1 MLFNSLAFAVF
12 LPIVFFL
19 YWALPNKYR
28 PIWILIVSYY
38 FYMSWNVKYV
48 VLILFTTVVSY
59 GCAILMQKWKKK
71 KTVLLCSTL
80 IASLG
85 VLFFFK
91 YFNFFSLSLAGVFS
105 RFAIQVHPVTLSLM
119 LPVGISFYTFQTLS
133 YVIDVYR
140 GDVEPEKNFFTYAAF
155 ISFFP
160 QLVAGPIE
168 RTGNLLPQIKGEH
181 HFDKEKATYGLLLMA
196 WGFFKKLVVADN
208 LAIYADQIFDDVH
221 YYGGFSMLLAA
232 FFFTFQI
239 YCDFSGYSDIA
250 IGCAKL
256 FDINLM
262 TNFKS
267 PYFAIS
273 IKDFW
278 SRWHISLS
286 TWFRDYVYIPLGGN
300 RVSKVRNAFN
310 LLVTFLVS
318 GLWHGAAWHFVVW
331 GGLHGFLQ
339 VLENSLPFMRKLTKQ
354 AKEDPKSVKGPII
367 WLCRIT
373 TFVIAMLAWVFFRAE
388 NFADACYVL
397 IHMWDG
403 LLSPVAYIT
412 KGLSDFGMGTVEVV
426 SLVIP
431 FVLLLLHDFAA
442 LRSDPITKL
451 RSLKKPVRW
460 MIYYGFMFLVLMLA
474 SFNAQEFVYFQ
485 F

>member
-1 MLFNSLAFAVF
+1 MLFNSLAFAIF

-28 PIWILIVSYY
+28 PFWILITSYY

-59 GCAILMQKWKKK
+59 GCAICMQRWEKK

-91 YFNFFSLSLAGVFS
+91 YFNFFSLSAASLLG
-105 RFAIQVHPVTLSLM
+105 RFAISVHPVTLSLM

-140 GDVEPEKNFFTYAAF
+140 GDVEPEKNFLTYAAF

-168 RTGNLLPQIKGEH
+168 RTSNLLPQIKGEH
-181 HFDKEKATYGLLLMA
+181 RFDREKATYGLLLMA

-208 LAIYADQIFDDVH
+208 LAVYADQIFDDVH

-232 FFFTFQI
+232 LFFTFQI

-300 RVSKVRNAFN
+300 RVSKMRNACN

-331 GGLHGFLQ
+331 GGLHGVLQ
-339 VLENSLPFMRKLTKQ
+339 VAENCLPFMRKLTAR
-354 AKEDPKSVKGPII
+354 AKENLQSVRGTVV
-367 WLCRIT
+367 WLCRSV
-373 TFVIAMLAWVFFRAE
+373 TFVIAMLAWVFFRAGSVS
-388 NFADACYVL
+388 DACYVL
-397 IHMWDG
+397 LHMWDG
-403 LLSPVAYIT
+403 ILSPETYFARGMY
-412 KGLSDFGMGTVEVV
+412 DFGMKTADVI
-426 SLVIP
+426 SLLVP
-431 FVLLLLHDFAA
+431 LALLLWFDYKA
-442 LRSDPITKL
+442 LYEDPILKL
-451 RSLKKPVRW
+451 RRCKRPVRW
-460 MIYYGFMFLVLMLA
+460 VVYYGFVFLVLMLA

>member
-1 MLFNSLAFAVF
+1 MLFNSLAFAIF

-28 PIWILIVSYY
+28 PFWILITSYY

-59 GCAILMQKWKKK
+59 GCAICMQRWKKK
-71 KTVLLCSTL
+71 KTVLLWSTL

-91 YFNFFSLSLAGVFS
+91 YFNFFSLSAASLLG
-105 RFAIQVHPVTLSLM
+105 RFAIPLHPITLSLM

-140 GDVEPEKNFFTYAAF
+140 GDVEPEKNFLTYAAF

-168 RTGNLLPQIKGEH
+168 RTSNLLPQIKGEH
-181 HFDKEKATYGLLLMA
+181 RFDREKATYGLLLMA

-208 LAIYADQIFDDVH
+208 LAVYADQIFDDVH

-232 FFFTFQI
+232 LFFTFQI

-250 IGCAKL
+250 IGCARL

-267 PYFAIS
+267 PYFALS

-300 RVSKVRNAFN
+300 RVSKMRNAFN

-331 GGLHGFLQ
+331 GGLHGVLQ
-339 VLENSLPFMRKLTKQ
+339 VAENWLPFMRKLTAR
-354 AKEDPKSVKGPII
+354 AKEDLRSARGPIV
-367 WLCRIT
+367 WLCRAV
-373 TFVIAMLAWVFFRAE
+373 TFVIAMLAWVFFRAGSVS
-388 NFADACYVL
+388 DACYVL
-397 IHMWDG
+397 LHMWDG
-403 LLSPVAYIT
+403 ILSPGTYFARGMY
-412 KGLSDFGMGTVEVV
+412 DFGMKTADVI
-426 SLVIP
+426 SLLVP
-431 FVLLLLHDFAA
+431 LVLLLWFDYTA
-442 LRSDPITKL
+442 LYEDPILKL
-451 RSLKKPVRW
+451 RRCKRPVRW
-460 MIYYGFMFLVLMLA
+460 VVYYGFVFLVLMLA

>member
-28 PIWILIVSYY
+28 PIWILIASYY

-48 VLILFTTVVSY
+48 VLILFTTVISY

-71 KTVLLCSTL
+71 KTVLLCGTL

-91 YFNFFSLSLAGVFS
+91 YFNFFSISAANVLS

-140 GDVEPEKNFFTYAAF
+140 GDVEAEKNFITYAAF

-168 RTGNLLPQIKGEH
+168 RTKNLFPQIKGEH
-181 HFDKEKATYGLLLMA
+181 RFDKEQVTYGLLLMA

-221 YYGGFSMLLAA
+221 YYGGFSMLMAA
-232 FFFTFQI
+232 LFFTFQI

-256 FDINLM
+256 FDIRLM
-262 TNFKS
+262 TNFRS

-300 RVSKVRNAFN
+300 RVNKVHNAFN
-310 LLVTFLVS
+310 LMVTFLVS

-331 GGLHGFLQ
+331 GGLHGALQ
-339 VLENSLPFMRKLTKQ
+339 VLENCFPFMKKLTRR
-354 AKEDPKSVKGPII
+354 AKENPESLRGPLI
-367 WLCRIT
+367 WFCRMV
-373 TFVIAMLAWVFFRAE
+373 TFVTAMLAWVFFRAGSVS
-388 NFADACYVL
+388 DACYVL
-397 IHMWDG
+397 LHMWDG
-403 LLSPVAYIT
+403 ISSPVSYVT
-412 KGLSDFGMGTVEVV
+412 RGLTDFGMGV
-426 SLVIP
+426 SDVLSLAIP
-431 FVLLLLHDFAA
+431 FLILVAYDYIA
-442 LRSDPITKL
+442 LREDPIAKL
-451 RSLKKPVRW
+451 RRLKKPVRW
-460 MIYYGFMFLVLMLA
+460 VIYYGFIFLVLMFA

>member
-28 PIWILIVSYY
+28 PIWILITSYY

-59 GCAILMQKWKKK
+59 GCAILMKKWKKK

-91 YFNFFSLSLAGVFS
+91 YFNFFSLSLAGVLG
-105 RFAIQVHPVTLSLM
+105 RFAIEVHPVTLSLM

-140 GDVEPEKNFFTYAAF
+140 GDVEPEKNFLTYAAF

-232 FFFTFQI
+232 LFFTFQI

-267 PYFAIS
+267 PYFAVS

-300 RVSKVRNAFN
+300 RVSKARNACN
-310 LLVTFLVS
+310 LLVTFFVS

-339 VLENSLPFMRKLTKQ
+339 VLENCFPFMRKL
-354 AKEDPKSVKGPII
+354 AKREKEGSAI
-367 WLCRIT
+367 WLCRIV

-388 NFADACYVL
+388 TVSDACYVL
-397 IHMWDG
+397 VHMWDG
-403 LLSPVAYIT
+403 LMNPAAYIA
-412 KGLSDFGMGTVEVV
+412 KGLADFGMGVSEVL

-431 FVLLLLHDFAA
+431 FVLLMVYDFAA
-442 LRSDPITKL
+442 LKNDPIAKV
-451 RSLKKPVRW
+451 RSLKKTVRW
-460 MIYYGFMFLVLMLA
+460 VIYYGFVFLVLMLA

>member
-28 PIWILIVSYY
+28 PIWILMASYY

-48 VLILFTTVVSY
+48 VLILFTTIVSY
-59 GCAILMQKWKKK
+59 GCALWMERWEKK
-71 KTVLLCSTL
+71 KTVLLCSAL
-80 IASLG
+80 VASLG

-91 YFNFFSLSLAGVFS
+91 YFNFFSLSAAKVLG
-105 RFAIQVHPVTLSLM
+105 RFAIQVHPVTLALM

-140 GDVEPEKNFFTYAAF
+140 GDVKAERNFLTYAAF

-168 RTGNLLPQIKGEH
+168 RTSNLLPQIKAEH
-181 HFDKEKATYGLLLMA
+181 TFKKENATYGLLLMA
-196 WGFFKKLVVADN
+196 WGFFKKLVVADT
-208 LAIYADQIFDDVH
+208 LAVYADQIFDDVH

-232 FFFTFQI
+232 LFFTFQI

-256 FDINLM
+256 FDIELM

-310 LLVTFLVS
+310 LMVTFLVS

-331 GGLHGFLQ
+331 GGLHGALQ
-339 VLENSLPFMRKLTKQ
+339 VLENCFPFVRKLTRRV
-354 AKEDPKSVKGPII
+354 KENPESARGPVI
-367 WLCRIT
+367 WICRGV

-388 NFADACYVL
+388 TVSDALYVL
-397 IHMWDG
+397 VHMWDG
-403 LLSPVAYIT
+403 ILQPTIYFAR
-412 KGLSDFGMGTVEVV
+412 GMADFGMEWSDVV
-426 SLVIP
+426 SVAIP
-431 FVLLLLHDFAA
+431 FVLLMIYDYKSL
-442 LRSDPITKL
+442 SGDPIQSLRKL
-451 RSLKKPVRW
+451 PGPVRW
-460 MIYYGFMFLVLMLA
+460 VVYYAFVFLVLMLA